1 MGVDSAPAPAPLQ
14 AFANLLLAASQ
25 SGCSDVHIRA
35 NTPPWGR
42 RGGRLVPLGDG
53 HVGSD
58 AIASFVQATAQRA
71 ITGTSVEY
79 SFDLGDKLRA
89 RCHAFRDSEGWA
101 LAIRLVPP
109 TVPGF
114 ADLRLPPVVK
124 SFAEPR
130 PGLLLITGPMGSGKS
145 TTAAA
150 VLSAMASKEPV
161 RVVTLEDPVEHRIY
175 GPQACVSQRE
185 IGRDTPS
192 LEQGLHDVLR
202 EDADVLFVGE
212 IRSSSE
218 LEVALHAADMGIS
231 VVATFHTAGA
241 VQTITRLV
249 SMHAPEAQQVAR
261 ERLAESLRAVLS
273 QRLLP
278 RKGSTARVLATE
290 IMVNGHATRDTLR
303 DPTKLKG
310 LSTVLERASDQG
322 MHTFDQCLLQ
332 LCATGLVEVE
342 VAVSY
347 ASSPGNLR
355 RALNLGSMSAA

>member
-1 MGVDSAPAPAPLQ
+1 MDQTPPAPQLH
-14 AFANLLLAASQ
+14 AFANLLLVASQ
-25 SGCSDVHIRA
+25 SGCSDVHVRA
-35 NTPPWGR
+35 NSPPWGR

-53 HVGSD
+53 SVGSD
-58 AIASFVQATAQRA
+58 AIASFVQATAQRPF
-71 ITGTSVEY
+71 TGTSIEY
-79 SFDLGDKLRA
+79 SFDIGDKLRA
-89 RCHAFRDSEGWA
+89 RCHAFRDVDGWA

-109 TVPGF
+109 TVPTF
-114 ADLRLPPVVK
+114 AELRLPPVIK
-124 SFAEPR
+124 TFAEPR

-150 VLSAMASKEPV
+150 VLTAMASREPV
-161 RVVTLEDPVEHRIY
+161 RLITLEDPIEHRIG

-185 IGRDTPS
+185 VGRDTVN

-212 IRSSSE
+212 IRTTSE

-231 VVATFHTAGA
+231 VVATFHTASA
-241 VQTITRLV
+241 AQTVTRLV

-261 ERLAESLRAVLS
+261 ERLAESLRAVVS

-278 RKGSTARVLATE
+278 RKGTTSRVLATE
-290 IMVNGHATRDTLR
+290 VMVNGPTTRDCVR

-310 LSTVLERASDQG
+310 LAAVLERSSDVG
-322 MHTFDQCLLQ
+322 MHSFDQSLLQ
-332 LCATGLVEVE
+332 LCGNGLVDIE
-342 VAVSY
+342 VAAAC

-355 RALNLGSMSAA
+355 RALNLAAMSAA

>member
-1 MGVDSAPAPAPLQ
+1 MDPTPHATHLQ

-25 SGCSDVHIRA
+25 SGCSDVHVRA
-35 NTPPWGR
+35 NSPPWGR

-53 HVGSD
+53 SVTSD
-58 AIASFVQATAQRA
+58 AIAGFVHATAMRA
-71 ITGTSVEY
+71 VTGTSVEY
-79 SFDLGDKLRA
+79 SFDLGDRLRA
-89 RCHAFRDSEGWA
+89 RCHAFRDSDGWA

-109 TVPGF
+109 TIPSF
-114 ADLRLPPVVK
+114 ADLRLPPIIK

-150 VLSAMASKEPV
+150 ILSAMASREPV
-161 RVVTLEDPVEHRIY
+161 RVITLEDPVEHRIH

-185 IGRDTPS
+185 IGRDAAT
-192 LEQGLHDVLR
+192 LEQGLNDVLR

-212 IRSSSE
+212 IRTSAE

-241 VQTITRLV
+241 VQTVTRLV
-249 SMHAPEAQQVAR
+249 AMHAPDAQAVAR
-261 ERLAESLRAVLS
+261 ERLAESLRAIVA

-278 RKGSTARVLATE
+278 RKGANTRVLGTE
-290 IMVNGHATRDTLR
+290 ILVNGHTTRDCLR
-303 DPTKLKG
+303 DPAKLKG
-310 LSTVLERASDQG
+310 VGTVLERSADAG
-322 MHTFDQCLLQ
+322 MHTFDQSLLT
-332 LCATGLVEVE
+332 LCAAGLVDVE
-342 VAVSY
+342 VAVAY

-355 RALNLGSMSAA
+355 RALNLAAMSAA

>member
-1 MGVDSAPAPAPLQ
+1 MSQPSNAAHLQ
-14 AFANLLLAASQ
+14 AFANLLLTASQ
-25 SGCSDVHIRA
+25 SGCSDVHVRA
-35 NTPPWGR
+35 NAPPWGR
-42 RGGRLVPLGDG
+42 RGGRLAPLGDG
-53 HVGSD
+53 SVSSE
-58 AIASFVQATAQRA
+58 AIAEFVQATAQRPV
-71 ITGTSVEY
+71 TGASVEY
-79 SFDLGDKLRA
+79 SFDVGDRLRA
-89 RCHAFRDSEGWA
+89 RCHAFRDADGWA

-109 TVPGF
+109 AVPGF
-114 ADLRLPPVVK
+114 ADLRLPPVAK

-150 VLSAMASKEPV
+150 VLTAMASREPV
-161 RVVTLEDPVEHRIY
+161 RLITLEDPIEHRIT

-185 IGRDTPS
+185 IGRDAVN

-212 IRSSSE
+212 IRTSNE

-249 SMHAPEAQQVAR
+249 AMHAPDAQQVAR
-261 ERLAESLRAVLS
+261 ERLAESLRAVIS

-278 RKGSTARVLATE
+278 RKGSTSRVLATE
-290 IMVNGHATRDTLR
+290 VLVNGHTTRDCIR
-303 DPTKLKG
+303 DPAKLKG
-310 LSTVLERASDQG
+310 VTAVLERSTDVG
-322 MHTFDQCLLQ
+322 MHSFDQSLLQ
-332 LCATGLVEVE
+332 LCGSGLIEVE
-342 VAVSY
+342 VAVAF

-355 RALNLGSMSAA
+355 RALNLASMSAA